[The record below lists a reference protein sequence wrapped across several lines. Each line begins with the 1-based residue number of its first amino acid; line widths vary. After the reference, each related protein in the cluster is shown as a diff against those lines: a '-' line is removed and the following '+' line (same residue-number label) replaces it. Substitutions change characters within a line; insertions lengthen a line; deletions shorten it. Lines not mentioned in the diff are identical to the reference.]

1 MTEIESRFN
10 YKTAWLQ
17 NWLFFVV
24 VHACLS
30 LEGSEQRL
38 GFYQADEQA
47 GVARLRWRG
56 SGR

>member
-1 MTEIESRFN
+1 MTEIEGRFN

-24 VHACLS
+24 VCACLS

-38 GFYQADEQA
+38 GF
-47 GVARLRWRG
+47 
-56 SGR
+56 